1 MRNNTTDFKE
11 IAGIVTDKLGH
22 YLDESQKGTLKT
34 LVQKPA
40 EALAKDMQLEKWV
53 KQGGLNAKSVEI
65 FLDTYL
71 KNTQHLHHPHY
82 IGHQVAVTHVA
93 SGIADFIHGTINN
106 PMAIYEMGPA
116 AATIEK
122 FLVNWMLEKIGWFNG
137 SHLGDFSKIES
148 NGGGVLTHGGSLANL
163 TALCAARAKIAPES
177 WTKGTPQDLVILASE
192 EAHYSIARTISII
205 GLGKEAI
212 IPVAVDNLKVMKHEA
227 LLPAYQKMMTQ
238 GKRVM
243 AVVANACTT
252 ATGLHD
258 PLEEIGVFCQAHNLW
273 FHVDGAHGASA
284 LLSNKE
290 KHLLKGIELADSIIW
305 DAHKMMRTSS
315 LCAAVLFKD
324 FRTME
329 AAFQQKGSYLF
340 HEKEEVGFDLLP
352 YAVEC
357 TKAALGT
364 KLFWVLAAEGEKGLE
379 TYINNTYKNTR
390 SFYNLINTH
399 QDFECPYLPES
410 NILCFRYTKF
420 GLDNEFQLALR
431 NTIVERGNF
440 YITSTEFNDV
450 RYLRITVMNDL
461 TREEHIM
468 GLIDEIIKVAHGIQD
483 SNYH

>member
-1 MRNNTTDFKE
+1 MKNNSHDFKA
-11 IAGIVTDKLGH
+11 IADIVSDKLAR
-22 YLDESQKGTLKT
+22 YVDESQNGTLKT

-40 EALAKDMQLEKWV
+40 SVLAKELQLEKWI
-53 KQGGLNAKSVEI
+53 KQGGLSAESVQG
-65 FLDTYL
+65 FMDTYL

-82 IGHQVAVTHVA
+82 IGHQVAVPHVA
-93 SGIADFIHGTINN
+93 TGIADFIHGTINN

-122 FLVNWMLEKIGWFNG
+122 FLVNWMLEKIGWFKG
-137 SHLGDFSKIES
+137 LDLGDFSKIDS

-163 TALCAARAKIAPES
+163 TALCAARAKIAPEA
-177 WTKGTPQDLVILASE
+177 WTKGTPTDLVILASE

-205 GLGKEAI
+205 GLGTDAI
-212 IPVAVDNLKVMKHEA
+212 IPVAVDDLKVMKPEA
-227 LLPAYQKMMTQ
+227 LLPAYQKVKTQ

-258 PLEEIGVFCQAHNLW
+258 PLEKIGAFCEAHNLW

-284 LLSNKE
+284 LLSAKE
-290 KHLLKGIELADSIIW
+290 KHLLKGIEKADSIIW

-324 FRTME
+324 SRMME

-379 TYINNTYKNTR
+379 NYIDHTYNNTR
-390 SFYNLINTH
+390 SFYDLINGH
-399 QDFECPYLPES
+399 PDFECPYFPES
-410 NILCFRYTKF
+410 NILCFRYTKY
-420 GLDNEFQLALR
+420 GLNNDFQLALR
-431 NTIVERGNF
+431 NQIVDRGNF
-440 YITSTEFNDV
+440 YITSTAFNNV
-450 RYLRITVMNDL
+450 RYLRITVMNEL
-461 TREEHIM
+461 TQKEHIEA
-468 GLIDEIIKVAHGIQD
+468 LIDEITQVAQGIHE
-483 SNYH
+483 NA